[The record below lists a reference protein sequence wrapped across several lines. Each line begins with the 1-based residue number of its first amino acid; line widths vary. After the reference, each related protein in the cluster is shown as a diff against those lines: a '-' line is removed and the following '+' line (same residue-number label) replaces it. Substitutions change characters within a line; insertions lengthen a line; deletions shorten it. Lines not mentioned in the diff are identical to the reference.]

1 MILGLFGALQLL
13 LALRVIFGVSSEPP
27 AVAVLK
33 SQMSLGAS
41 RSASSFRFLTKQRA
55 SKLVL
60 NVSWLKQKQLKKF
73 W

>member
-1 MILGLFGALQLL
+1 MVLGLFGALQLL
-13 LALRVIFGVSSEPP
+13 MALRVIFRFVRTAAGT
-27 AVAVLK
+27 VLK

-41 RSASSFRFLTKQRA
+41 RSASSFRSLTKQRA

-60 NVSWLKQKQLKKF
+60 NVSWLNQKQLKKF